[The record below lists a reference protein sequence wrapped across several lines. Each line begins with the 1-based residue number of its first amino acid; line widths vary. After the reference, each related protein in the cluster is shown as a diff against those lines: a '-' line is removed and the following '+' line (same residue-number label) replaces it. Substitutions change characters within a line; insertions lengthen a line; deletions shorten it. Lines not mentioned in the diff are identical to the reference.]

1 MNVTD
6 KNFSLSKEAEKRVEE
21 LLALYPDKRSA
32 VMPILYIVQEE
43 KGYIPDE
50 AIDWVSSVTS
60 ITPAHVLELVTFY
73 TMYRRKPLGRYH
85 IQICR
90 TLSCAVCGAAKLK
103 EYIKERLK
111 VPARTPTEDGMW
123 SWEEV
128 ECLGSCGT
136 APMCEINDIYFENL
150 TPEKLGEI
158 MDKIE
163 KEKPDLSFSTVKD
176 TLGKGLSGYPKS
188 EVYQEEK

>member
-1 MNVTD
+1 
-6 KNFSLSKEAEKRVEE
+6 
-21 LLALYPDKRSA
+21 
-32 VMPILYIVQEE
+32 MPILYIVQEE